1 MDKNKGNVTI
11 FVIII
16 ISFISWAVFTCS
28 FLLSGEIS
36 VMKDRK
42 NYSAGINEEKLLEAV
57 FHKKIK
63 EIENEIMEKD
73 IKDIIWYFME
83 KNGSFMWTKNYNSF
97 PISDRGY
104 RIKEIKI
111 RHLERAFSENDKSF
125 PFADYILTTLNSIGQ
140 ERVYVRI
147 SFEKIWE
154 NFYIE
159 DIELNKKN
167 YNLKINGQI
176 LIEYPKRKDNDINI
190 MKSCELD
197 GIEFEFY

>member
-1 MDKNKGNVTI
+1 MDKNKGNVTV

-42 NYSAGINEEKLLEAV
+42 NYSADINEEKLLEAV

-83 KNGSFMWTKNYNSF
+83 KEGSLMWTKNYNSF

-111 RHLERAFSENDKSF
+111 KYTGREFSENDKSF
-125 PFADYILTTLNSIGQ
+125 PFADYILATLSSIG
-140 ERVYVRI
+140 ETKVYVRI
-147 SFEKIWE
+147 SFERIWK

-176 LIEYPKRKDNDINI
+176 LIEYPKIKDNDINI